1 MSESTFSW
9 VRAYEEGTLTEL
21 QMETLQAAMDT
32 GEAES
37 LLEAARQLDFEVTHN
52 VGGEPGPIAY

>member
-52 VGGEPGPIAY
+52 VGGEPSPIAF